1 MLLGGLAYGLIAGR
15 PEIALMLGF
24 GSAYVLLG
32 SRASQTTLAWLQ
44 LQLSHRVPL
53 VRLIPFLEDGVSL
66 TKLPGTAIRG
76 IPPGQRTA
84 AAALRCSR
92 QRPTRKTISVV
103 TSSNSRVCGS

>member
-1 MLLGGLAYGLIAGR
+1 MLAA
-15 PEIALMLGF
+15 PN
-24 GSAYVLLG
+24 
-32 SRASQTTLAWLQ
+32 RASVISYARFPDELDRDWLGRACHLSEADLA
-44 LQLSHRVPL
+44 L
-53 VRLIPFLEDGVSL
+53 VGVSL